1 MCCWKRRSRSRN
13 KAAVFER
20 AVFVRADALSDV
32 AGDRIVF
39 LGILAAVIVPAMILT
54 ATVLRGN
61 TLSVRRVRL
70 LTRAL
75 NDQLS
80 YSFAFIFIIVFAC
93 LWILIAEMAHWQL
106 SIKLS
111 NHVIRATVHDI
122 SWIWNAVAFFL
133 LALVA
138 VRLVKFTAGLRSLL
152 LLNSEIGEQEA
163 RARQRREMNPIKD
176 EIEGIQDKAD
186 FGRIINPH

>member
-1 MCCWKRRSRSRN
+1 VNIRS
-13 KAAVFER
+13 AASGLGLIALAAISLVA

-32 AGDRIVF
+32 AGDLIVF

-61 TLSVRRVRL
+61 TLSVRRVRV

-80 YSFAFIFIIVFAC
+80 YNFAFIFIIVATC
-93 LWILIAEMAHWQL
+93 LWILIAEMAHWHL
-106 SIKLS
+106 SIALS

-122 SWIWNAVAFFL
+122 SWV
-133 LALVA
+133 
-138 VRLVKFTAGLRSLL
+138 
-152 LLNSEIGEQEA
+152 
-163 RARQRREMNPIKD
+163 
-176 EIEGIQDKAD
+176 
-186 FGRIINPH
+186 